1 MLAIGCAK
9 LTNQE
14 RHYTMTSEMVI
25 PPVLKPP
32 VQKLRYTDSKGFSRL
47 LVGSSRQE
55 LEKALE
61 AFIIEGKATLVGAV
75 FYEINE

>member
-1 MLAIGCAK
+1 
-9 LTNQE
+9 
-14 RHYTMTSEMVI
+14 MTLEMVI

-32 VQKLRYTDSKGFSRL
+32 AQKLRYTDSKGFSRL
-47 LVGSSRQE
+47 LAGSSRQE

-75 FYEINE
+75 FYEVNE